1 MTRHVPISEFKD
13 HVSELVAAV
22 EGGEVIVITRHGR
35 PAAHLIAPPID
46 RNERRKRT
54 QNAFATLAEIRAQQ
68 KSKGM
73 VSTIAEMIEWKNEG
87 RR

>member
-1 MTRHVPISEFKD
+1 VTRHVPISEFKD

-35 PAAHLIAPPID
+35 PAAHLVAAPID
-46 RNERRKRT
+46 QDERRKRAE
-54 QNAFATLAEIRAQQ
+54 NAFAALAEIRAEQRAR
-68 KSKGM
+68 GM
-73 VSTIAEMIEWKNEG
+73 SATIAEMIEWKNEG